1 MKSAGE
7 IFSYCQVWKSTIID
21 IPIAATVTIRI
32 SDMLSSLDEKPG
44 VAFTDFGFVYPV
56 FA

>member
-7 IFSYCQVWKSTIID
+7 IFSYCQVWKSTVID